1 MTTIR
6 RGEEETIGRIRLSGF
21 TILIWHEC
29 EQGETGYWGE
39 VVEMPGCVSQGE
51 TIAELQANMEEAI
64 EAVRHHSTG

>member
-6 RGEEETIGRIRLSGF
+6 RGEEETRVRLSGF
-21 TILIWHEC
+21 TILIHEC

-51 TIAELQANMEEAI
+51 TIAELQANMKEAI